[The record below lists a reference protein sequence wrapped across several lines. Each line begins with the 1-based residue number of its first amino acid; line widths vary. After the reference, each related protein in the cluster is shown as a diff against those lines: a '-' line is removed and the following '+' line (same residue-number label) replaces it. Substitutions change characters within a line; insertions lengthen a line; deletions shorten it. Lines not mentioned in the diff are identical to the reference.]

1 MSQMICLE
9 QAAKFLS
16 DAQDILIL
24 THKSPDGDTIGS
36 AFALMHALHRLGKR
50 ADVLC
55 QDPIA
60 PYYSYLF
67 ENGKYDT
74 TLENLPF
81 EPKTLVSV
89 DVADQ
94 KLLGGKLSQYA
105 DRIDLSV
112 DHHASNTGYAKQL
125 LLRSD
130 AAANCELMLD
140 LIEAMGVKLDQQ
152 IVDSLYTGIVT
163 DTGCFRYPSTTVQTH
178 IAAQKLLLAGAQMR
192 LIHRLMLES
201 TSRGKVQLICDA
213 LHSLRYE
220 LDGKCAVI
228 SLMRDRINELQVTD
242 DELEGL
248 SSLPRS
254 IEGVQVGVTLRQ
266 FKSYQGYK
274 ISVRTDTTVDACAI
288 CKRLGGGG
296 HAGAAG
302 CTIEGKDVT
311 LEQAYQKILESVRV
325 ELCQ

>member
-94 KLLGGKLSQYA
+94 KLLGEKLSQYA

-163 DTGCFRYPSTTVQTH
+163 DTGCFREFHHRADPYCRTETSACRSADAPDPSTD
-178 IAAQKLLLAGAQMR
+178 AGKHQ
-192 LIHRLMLES
+192 S
-201 TSRGKVQLICDA
+201 GK
-213 LHSLRYE
+213 
-220 LDGKCAVI
+220 GAVD
-228 SLMRDRINELQVTD
+228 L
-242 DELEGL
+242 
-248 SSLPRS
+248 
-254 IEGVQVGVTLRQ
+254 
-266 FKSYQGYK
+266 
-274 ISVRTDTTVDACAI
+274 
-288 CKRLGGGG
+288 
-296 HAGAAG
+296 
-302 CTIEGKDVT
+302 
-311 LEQAYQKILESVRV
+311 
-325 ELCQ
+325 

>member
-94 KLLGGKLSQYA
+94 KLLGEKLSQYA

-254 IEGVQVGVTLRQ
+254 IEGVQVGVTLCQ